1 MVKQMIKFLRLIL
14 VMSLALFSV
23 NAVAELK
30 VGYVNVEKILKDAPQ
45 TAETGKKLEKEFS
58 QRAAELTRLEKQ
70 IEKQISEQKNSDTAK
85 GRELASLRLEFER
98 KQRELKEDINIRKK
112 EELSAFQN
120 RINKAV
126 AVVSEAEGY
135 ELVMYGGIAYGSK
148 RVDLT
153 DKVIKLL
160 GKPTP

>member
-1 MVKQMIKFLRLIL
+1 MTHSGRVNSLKCSSTLMVKQMIKFLRLIL

-85 GRELASLRLEFER
+85 GRELASLRIGRASCRER
-98 KQRELKEDINIRKK
+98 
-112 EELSAFQN
+112 
-120 RINKAV
+120 V
-126 AVVSEAEGY
+126 
-135 ELVMYGGIAYGSK
+135 
-148 RVDLT
+148 
-153 DKVIKLL
+153 
-160 GKPTP
+160 